1 MEEVRQERER
11 LQEKFLS
18 HVSHEL
24 RTPLTAIFF
33 FITNVLDGIFGEV
46 PPEQREQLSLALDNV
61 MQLKDMVSDLL
72 DITRVETNKLALA
85 SRPANLVR
93 LIAEVLNTCR
103 ADAEGKGISLRCEL
117 IPDLPLAWVDPAR
130 VRQILTNLLDNGI
143 KFTPE
148 GGALIVRGENFSDD
162 SDFVLLSISDTGCG
176 ISPDNCRIIF
186 DRLAQVKSSA
196 ETSRH
201 GLGLGLFIT
210 KELVSRHGGRIWV
223 DSELGRGSTFHF
235 TLPVFS
241 LSQWCARVLVAP
253 SLETGCVTL
262 IAVDV
267 FTSSPP
273 MRSDLT
279 SEIKRALERCVL
291 PGRDVIL
298 PSTGTSEFGQDQV
311 ETVFIVACTG
321 PAGSA
326 VIENRIQRELQSS
339 IIISRFQPIVSSTTV
354 PMTAGAPRE
363 KQIDEIAREVERL
376 VREHF
381 LSGKNSGTLPAN
393 TAT

>member
-11 LQEKFLS
+11 LQERFLS

-148 GGALIVRGENFSDD
+148 GGTLIVRGENFSDD

-176 ISPDNCRIIF
+176 ISPDNCKIIF

-210 KELVSRHGGRIWV
+210 KELVSRHGGRIWSNQ
-223 DSELGRGSTFHF
+223 DAS
-235 TLPVFS
+235 
-241 LSQWCARVLVAP
+241 AP
-253 SLETGCVTL
+253 L
-262 IAVDV
+262 
-267 FTSSPP
+267 
-273 MRSDLT
+273 R
-279 SEIKRALERCVL
+279 
-291 PGRDVIL
+291 
-298 PSTGTSEFGQDQV
+298 
-311 ETVFIVACTG
+311 
-321 PAGSA
+321 
-326 VIENRIQRELQSS
+326 
-339 IIISRFQPIVSSTTV
+339 
-354 PMTAGAPRE
+354 
-363 KQIDEIAREVERL
+363 
-376 VREHF
+376 
-381 LSGKNSGTLPAN
+381 
-393 TAT
+393 